1 MRTDRVELY
10 ITINMHMYINLSTNK
25 LTFYIK
31 QIPPSYHTL
40 YLTQCIPLI

>member
-10 ITINMHMYINLSTNK
+10 ITINTHMYIINLSINK

-40 YLTQCIPLI
+40 YYI